1 MKAKKVVLISL
12 FVSVALIVSLLEYY
26 IPIPIP
32 NVRLGLSNIIII
44 NSILLFSFKEAFFI
58 SFLKAILL
66 VIILGNP
73 ISFIYNFTAGFT
85 SIIVMYLLNKFCSKF
100 LSLIGIS
107 VLGSVSH
114 VMVQILV
121 SMILLNTKT
130 LVNFIPF
137 LGMIGIFTGILVG
150 VISNYMYK
158 ILRGY
163 YVKL

>member
-1 MKAKKVVLISL
+1 MKAKKVILISL

-44 NSILLFSFKEAFFI
+44 NSILLFGFKETFFI

-73 ISFIYNFTAGFT
+73 ISFIYNFSAGFT
-85 SIIVMYLLNKFCSKF
+85 SIVTMYILNRFCSKY

-107 VLGSVSH
+107 VLSSVSH

-121 SMILLNTKT
+121 SMVLLNTRT
-130 LVNFIPF
+130 LINFIPF
-137 LGMIGIFTGILVG
+137 LGIIGVFTGILVG
-150 VISNYMYK
+150 IISNYMYK
-158 ILRGY
+158 ILRGN
-163 YVKL
+163 YVK

>member
-73 ISFIYNFTAGFT
+73 IIFIYNFYLIIYVT
-85 SIIVMYLLNKFCSKF
+85 SNEISRIMDSIYCKNE
-100 LSLIGIS
+100 IG
-107 VLGSVSH
+107 
-114 VMVQILV
+114 
-121 SMILLNTKT
+121 
-130 LVNFIPF
+130 
-137 LGMIGIFTGILVG
+137 
-150 VISNYMYK
+150 
-158 ILRGY
+158 
-163 YVKL
+163 

>member
-1 MKAKKVVLISL
+1 MKAKKVILISL

-44 NSILLFSFKEAFFI
+44 NSILLFGFKETFFI

-73 ISFIYNFTAGFT
+73 ISFIYNFSAGFI
-85 SIIVMYLLNKFCSKF
+85 SIVTMYILNKFCSKY

-121 SMILLNTKT
+121 SMVLLNTRT
-130 LVNFIPF
+130 LINFIPF
-137 LGMIGIFTGILVG
+137 LGIIGVFTGILVG
-150 VISNYMYK
+150 IISNYMYK
-158 ILRGY
+158 ILRGN
-163 YVKL
+163 YVK

>member
-1 MKAKKVVLISL
+1 MKAKKVILISL

-26 IPIPIP
+26 FPIPIP

-44 NSILLFSFKEAFFI
+44 NSILLFGFKETFFI

-73 ISFIYNFTAGFT
+73 ISFIYNFSAGFT
-85 SIIVMYLLNKFCSKF
+85 SIVTMYILNKFCSKY

-121 SMILLNTKT
+121 SMVLLNTRT
-130 LVNFIPF
+130 LINFIPF
-137 LGMIGIFTGILVG
+137 LGIIGVFTGILVG
-150 VISNYMYK
+150 IISNYMYK
-158 ILRGY
+158 ILRGN
-163 YVKL
+163 YVK

>member
-1 MKAKKVVLISL
+1 MKAKKVILISL

-44 NSILLFSFKEAFFI
+44 NSILLFGFKETFFI

-73 ISFIYNFTAGFT
+73 ISFIYNFSAGFT
-85 SIIVMYLLNKFCSKF
+85 SIVTMYILNKFCSKY

-121 SMILLNTKT
+121 SMVLLNTKT
-130 LVNFIPF
+130 LINFIPF
-137 LGMIGIFTGILVG
+137 LGIIGVFTGILVG
-150 VISNYMYK
+150 IISNYMYK
-158 ILRGY
+158 ILRGN
-163 YVKL
+163 YVK

>member
-1 MKAKKVVLISL
+1 MKAKKVILISL

-44 NSILLFSFKEAFFI
+44 NSILLFGFKETFFI

-73 ISFIYNFTAGFT
+73 ISFIYNFSAGFT
-85 SIIVMYLLNKFCSKF
+85 SIVTMYILNKFCSKY

-121 SMILLNTKT
+121 SMVLLNTRT
-130 LVNFIPF
+130 FINFIPF
-137 LGMIGIFTGILVG
+137 LGIIGVFTGILVG
-150 VISNYMYK
+150 IISNYMYK
-158 ILRGY
+158 ILRGN
-163 YVKL
+163 YVK

>member
-1 MKAKKVVLISL
+1 MKAKKVILISL

-44 NSILLFSFKEAFFI
+44 NSILFFGFKETFFI

-73 ISFIYNFTAGFT
+73 ISFIYNFSAGFT
-85 SIIVMYLLNKFCSKF
+85 SIVTMYILNKFCSKY

-121 SMILLNTKT
+121 SMVLLNTRT
-130 LVNFIPF
+130 LINFIPF
-137 LGMIGIFTGILVG
+137 LGIIGVFTGILVG
-150 VISNYMYK
+150 IISNYMYK
-158 ILRGY
+158 ILRGN
-163 YVKL
+163 YVK

>member
-1 MKAKKVVLISL
+1 MKAKKVILISL

-44 NSILLFSFKEAFFI
+44 NSILLFGFKETFFI

-73 ISFIYNFTAGFT
+73 ISFIYNFSAGFT
-85 SIIVMYLLNKFCSKF
+85 SFVTMYILNKFCSKY

-121 SMILLNTKT
+121 SMVLLNTRT
-130 LVNFIPF
+130 LINFIPF
-137 LGMIGIFTGILVG
+137 LGIIGVFTGILVG
-150 VISNYMYK
+150 IISNYMYK
-158 ILRGY
+158 ILRGN
-163 YVKL
+163 YVK

>member
-1 MKAKKVVLISL
+1 MKAKKVILISL

-44 NSILLFSFKEAFFI
+44 NSILLFGFKETFFI

-73 ISFIYNFTAGFT
+73 ISFIYNFSAGFT
-85 SIIVMYLLNKFCSKF
+85 SIVTMYILNRFCSKY

-121 SMILLNTKT
+121 SMVLLNTRT
-130 LVNFIPF
+130 LINFIPF
-137 LGMIGIFTGILVG
+137 LGIIGVFTGILVG
-150 VISNYMYK
+150 IISNYMYK
-158 ILRGY
+158 ILRGN
-163 YVKL
+163 YVK

>member
-1 MKAKKVVLISL
+1 MKAKKVILISL

-44 NSILLFSFKEAFFI
+44 NSILLFGFKETFFI

-73 ISFIYNFTAGFT
+73 ISFIYNFSAGFT
-85 SIIVMYLLNKFCSKF
+85 SIVTMYILNKFCSKY

-121 SMILLNTKT
+121 SMVLLNTKT
-130 LVNFIPF
+130 LINFIPF
-137 LGMIGIFTGILVG
+137 LGIIGVFTGILIG
-150 VISNYMYK
+150 IISNYMYK
-158 ILRGY
+158 ILRGN
-163 YVKL
+163 YVK

>member
-1 MKAKKVVLISL
+1 MKAKKVILISL
-12 FVSVALIVSLLEYY
+12 FVSVALIASLLEYY

-44 NSILLFSFKEAFFI
+44 NSILLFGFKETFFI

-73 ISFIYNFTAGFT
+73 ISFIYNFSAGFT
-85 SIIVMYLLNKFCSKF
+85 SIVIMYILNRFCSKY

-121 SMILLNTKT
+121 SMVLLNTRT
-130 LVNFIPF
+130 LINFIPF
-137 LGMIGIFTGILVG
+137 LGIIGVFTGILVG
-150 VISNYMYK
+150 IISNYMYK
-158 ILRGY
+158 ILRGN
-163 YVKL
+163 YVK

>member
-1 MKAKKVVLISL
+1 
-12 FVSVALIVSLLEYY
+12 
-26 IPIPIP
+26 
-32 NVRLGLSNIIII
+32 
-44 NSILLFSFKEAFFI
+44 
-58 SFLKAILL
+58 
-66 VIILGNP
+66 
-73 ISFIYNFTAGFT
+73 
-85 SIIVMYLLNKFCSKF
+85 
-100 LSLIGIS
+100 
-107 VLGSVSH
+107 
-114 VMVQILV
+114 MVQILV

>member
-1 MKAKKVVLISL
+1 MKAKKVILISL

-44 NSILLFSFKEAFFI
+44 NSILLFGFKETFFI

-73 ISFIYNFTAGFT
+73 ISFIYNFSAGFT
-85 SIIVMYLLNKFCSKF
+85 SIATMYILNKFCSKY

-121 SMILLNTKT
+121 SMVLLNTRI
-130 LVNFIPF
+130 LINFIPF
-137 LGMIGIFTGILVG
+137 LGIIGVFTGILVG
-150 VISNYMYK
+150 IISNYMYK
-158 ILRGY
+158 ILRGN
-163 YVKL
+163 YVK

>member
-1 MKAKKVVLISL
+1 MKAKKVILISL

-44 NSILLFSFKEAFFI
+44 NSILLFGFKETFFI

-73 ISFIYNFTAGFT
+73 ISFIYNFSAGFT
-85 SIIVMYLLNKFCSKF
+85 SIVTMYILNKFCSKY

-121 SMILLNTKT
+121 SMVLLNTRT
-130 LVNFIPF
+130 LINFIPF
-137 LGMIGIFTGILVG
+137 LSIIGVFTGILVG
-150 VISNYMYK
+150 IISNYMYK
-158 ILRGY
+158 ILRGN
-163 YVKL
+163 YVK

>member
-1 MKAKKVVLISL
+1 MKAKKVILISL

-44 NSILLFSFKEAFFI
+44 NSILLFGFKETFFI

-73 ISFIYNFTAGFT
+73 ISFIYNFSAGFT
-85 SIIVMYLLNKFCSKF
+85 SIVTMYILNKFCSKY

-121 SMILLNTKT
+121 SMILLNTRT
-130 LVNFIPF
+130 LINFIPF
-137 LGMIGIFTGILVG
+137 LGIIGVFTGILVG
-150 VISNYMYK
+150 IISNYMYK
-158 ILRGY
+158 ILRGN
-163 YVKL
+163 YVK

>member
-1 MKAKKVVLISL
+1 MKAKKVILISL

-32 NVRLGLSNIIII
+32 NVRLGLSNVIII
-44 NSILLFSFKEAFFI
+44 NSIILLGFKETFFI
-58 SFLKAILL
+58 SFLKAVLL

-73 ISFIYNFTAGFT
+73 VSFIYNFSAGFT
-85 SIIVMYLLNKFCSKF
+85 SIVTMYILNKFCSKY

-121 SMILLNTKT
+121 SMVLLNTRT
-130 LVNFIPF
+130 LINFIPF
-137 LGMIGIFTGILVG
+137 LGIIGVFTGILVG
-150 VISNYMYK
+150 IISNYMYK
-158 ILRGY
+158 ILRGN
-163 YVKL
+163 YVK

>member
-1 MKAKKVVLISL
+1 MKAKKVILISL
-12 FVSVALIVSLLEYY
+12 FVSVALIGSLLEYY

-44 NSILLFSFKEAFFI
+44 NSILLFGFKETFFI

-73 ISFIYNFTAGFT
+73 ISFIYNFSAGFT
-85 SIIVMYLLNKFCSKF
+85 SIVTMYILNKFCSKY

-121 SMILLNTKT
+121 SMVLLNTRT
-130 LVNFIPF
+130 LINFIPF
-137 LGMIGIFTGILVG
+137 LGIIGVFTGILVG
-150 VISNYMYK
+150 IISNYMYK
-158 ILRGY
+158 ILRGN
-163 YVKL
+163 YVK

>member
-1 MKAKKVVLISL
+1 MKAKKVILISL

-32 NVRLGLSNIIII
+32 NVRLGLSNI
-44 NSILLFSFKEAFFI
+44 NSILLFGFKETFFI

-73 ISFIYNFTAGFT
+73 ISFIYNFSAGFT
-85 SIIVMYLLNKFCSKF
+85 SIVTMYILNKFCSKY

-121 SMILLNTKT
+121 SMVLLNTRT
-130 LVNFIPF
+130 LINFIPF
-137 LGMIGIFTGILVG
+137 LGIIGVFTGILVG
-150 VISNYMYK
+150 IISNYMYK
-158 ILRGY
+158 ILRGN
-163 YVKL
+163 YVK

>member
-1 MKAKKVVLISL
+1 MKAKKVILISL

-44 NSILLFSFKEAFFI
+44 NSILLFGFKETFFI

-73 ISFIYNFTAGFT
+73 ISFLYNFSAGFT
-85 SIIVMYLLNKFCSKF
+85 SIVTMYILNKFCSKY

-121 SMILLNTKT
+121 SMVLLNTRT
-130 LVNFIPF
+130 LINFIPF
-137 LGMIGIFTGILVG
+137 LGIIGVFTGILVG
-150 VISNYMYK
+150 IISNYMYK
-158 ILRGY
+158 ILRGN
-163 YVKL
+163 YVK

>member
-1 MKAKKVVLISL
+1 MKAKKVILISL

-44 NSILLFSFKEAFFI
+44 NSILLFGFKETFFI

-73 ISFIYNFTAGFT
+73 ISFIYNFSAGFT
-85 SIIVMYLLNKFCSKF
+85 SIVTMYILNKFCSKY

-121 SMILLNTKT
+121 SMVLLNTRI
-130 LVNFIPF
+130 LINFIPF
-137 LGMIGIFTGILVG
+137 LGIIGVFTGILVG
-150 VISNYMYK
+150 IISNYMYK
-158 ILRGY
+158 ILRGN
-163 YVKL
+163 YVK

>member
-1 MKAKKVVLISL
+1 MKAKKVILISL

-44 NSILLFSFKEAFFI
+44 NSILLFGFKETFFI

-66 VIILGNP
+66 VIILGNS
-73 ISFIYNFTAGFT
+73 ISFIYNFSAGFT
-85 SIIVMYLLNKFCSKF
+85 SIVTMYILNKFCSKY

-121 SMILLNTKT
+121 SMVLLNTRT
-130 LVNFIPF
+130 LINFIPF
-137 LGMIGIFTGILVG
+137 LGIIGVFTGILVG
-150 VISNYMYK
+150 IISNYMYK
-158 ILRGY
+158 ILRGN
-163 YVKL
+163 YVK

>member
-1 MKAKKVVLISL
+1 MKSKKVILISL

-44 NSILLFSFKEAFFI
+44 NSILLFGFKETFFI

-73 ISFIYNFTAGFT
+73 ISFIYNFSAGFT
-85 SIIVMYLLNKFCSKF
+85 SIVTMYILNKFCSKY

-121 SMILLNTKT
+121 SMVLLNTRT
-130 LVNFIPF
+130 LINFIPF
-137 LGMIGIFTGILVG
+137 LGIIGVFTGILVG
-150 VISNYMYK
+150 IISNYMYK
-158 ILRGY
+158 ILRGN
-163 YVKL
+163 YVK

>member
-1 MKAKKVVLISL
+1 MKAKKVILISL

-44 NSILLFSFKEAFFI
+44 NSILLFGFKETFFV

-73 ISFIYNFTAGFT
+73 ISFLYNFSAGFT
-85 SIIVMYLLNKFCSKF
+85 SIVTMYILNKFCSKY

-121 SMILLNTKT
+121 SMVLLNTRT
-130 LVNFIPF
+130 LINFIPF
-137 LGMIGIFTGILVG
+137 LGIIGVFTGILVG
-150 VISNYMYK
+150 IISNYMYK
-158 ILRGY
+158 ILRGN
-163 YVKL
+163 YVK

>member
-1 MKAKKVVLISL
+1 MKAKKVILISL

-44 NSILLFSFKEAFFI
+44 NSILLFGFKETFFI

-73 ISFIYNFTAGFT
+73 ISFIYNFSAGFT
-85 SIIVMYLLNKFCSKF
+85 SIVTMYILNKFCSKY

-121 SMILLNTKT
+121 SMVLLNTRT
-130 LVNFIPF
+130 LINFIPF
-137 LGMIGIFTGILVG
+137 LGIIGVFTGILVG
-150 VISNYMYK
+150 IISCLLYTSDAADE
-158 ILRGY
+158 L
-163 YVKL
+163 

>member
-1 MKAKKVVLISL
+1 MKVKKVILISL

-44 NSILLFSFKEAFFI
+44 NSILLFGFKETFFI

-73 ISFIYNFTAGFT
+73 ISFIYNFSAGFT
-85 SIIVMYLLNKFCSKF
+85 SIVTMYILNKFCSKY

-121 SMILLNTKT
+121 SMVLLNTRT
-130 LVNFIPF
+130 LINFIPF
-137 LGMIGIFTGILVG
+137 LGIIGVFTGILVG
-150 VISNYMYK
+150 IISNYMYK
-158 ILRGY
+158 ILRGN
-163 YVKL
+163 YVK

>member
-1 MKAKKVVLISL
+1 MKAKKVILISL

-44 NSILLFSFKEAFFI
+44 NSILLFGFKETFFI

-73 ISFIYNFTAGFT
+73 ISFIYNFSAGFT
-85 SIIVMYLLNKFCSKF
+85 SIVTMYILNKFCSKY
-100 LSLIGIS
+100 LSLIVIS

-121 SMILLNTKT
+121 SMVLLNTRT
-130 LVNFIPF
+130 LINFIPF
-137 LGMIGIFTGILVG
+137 LGIIGVFTGILVG
-150 VISNYMYK
+150 IISNYMYK
-158 ILRGY
+158 ILRGN
-163 YVKL
+163 YVK

>member
-1 MKAKKVVLISL
+1 MKAKKVILISL

-44 NSILLFSFKEAFFI
+44 NSILLFGFKETFFI

-73 ISFIYNFTAGFT
+73 ISFIYNFSAGFT
-85 SIIVMYLLNKFCSKF
+85 SIVIMYILNRFCSKY

-121 SMILLNTKT
+121 SMVLLNTRT
-130 LVNFIPF
+130 LINFIPF
-137 LGMIGIFTGILVG
+137 LGIIGVFTGILVG
-150 VISNYMYK
+150 IISNYMYK
-158 ILRGY
+158 ILRGN
-163 YVKL
+163 YVK

>member
-1 MKAKKVVLISL
+1 MKAKKVILISL

-44 NSILLFSFKEAFFI
+44 NSILLFGFKETFFI

-73 ISFIYNFTAGFT
+73 ISFIYNFSAGFT
-85 SIIVMYLLNKFCSKF
+85 SIVTMYILNKFCSKY

-121 SMILLNTKT
+121 SMVLLNTRT
-130 LVNFIPF
+130 LINFIPF
-137 LGMIGIFTGILVG
+137 LGIIGVFAGILVG
-150 VISNYMYK
+150 IISNYMYK
-158 ILRGY
+158 ILRGN
-163 YVKL
+163 YVK

>member
-1 MKAKKVVLISL
+1 MKAKKVILISL

-44 NSILLFSFKEAFFI
+44 NSILLFGFKETFFI

-73 ISFIYNFTAGFT
+73 ISFIYNFSAGFT
-85 SIIVMYLLNKFCSKF
+85 SIVTMYILNKFCSKY

-121 SMILLNTKT
+121 SMVLLNTRT
-130 LVNFIPF
+130 LINFIPF
-137 LGMIGIFTGILVG
+137 LGIIGVFIGILVG
-150 VISNYMYK
+150 IISNYMYK
-158 ILRGY
+158 ILRGN
-163 YVKL
+163 YVK

>member
-1 MKAKKVVLISL
+1 MKAKKVILISL

-32 NVRLGLSNIIII
+32 NIRLGLSNIIII
-44 NSILLFSFKEAFFI
+44 NSILLFGFKETFFI

-73 ISFIYNFTAGFT
+73 ISFIYNFSAGFT
-85 SIIVMYLLNKFCSKF
+85 SIVTMYILNKFCSKY

-121 SMILLNTKT
+121 SMVLLNTKT
-130 LVNFIPF
+130 LINFIPF
-137 LGMIGIFTGILVG
+137 LGIIGVFTGILVG
-150 VISNYMYK
+150 IISNYMYK
-158 ILRGY
+158 ILRGN
-163 YVKL
+163 YVK

>member
-1 MKAKKVVLISL
+1 MKAKKVILISL

-44 NSILLFSFKEAFFI
+44 NSILLFGFKETFFI

-73 ISFIYNFTAGFT
+73 ISFIYNFSAGFT
-85 SIIVMYLLNKFCSKF
+85 SIVTMYILNKFCSKY

-114 VMVQILV
+114 IMVQILV
-121 SMILLNTKT
+121 SMVLLNTRT
-130 LVNFIPF
+130 LINFIPF
-137 LGMIGIFTGILVG
+137 LGIIGVFTGILVG
-150 VISNYMYK
+150 IISNYMYK
-158 ILRGY
+158 ILRGN
-163 YVKL
+163 YVK

>member
-1 MKAKKVVLISL
+1 MKAKKVILISL

-44 NSILLFSFKEAFFI
+44 NSILLFGFKDTFFI

-73 ISFIYNFTAGFT
+73 ISFIYNFSAGFT
-85 SIIVMYLLNKFCSKF
+85 SIVTMYILNKFCSKY

-121 SMILLNTKT
+121 SMVLLNTRT
-130 LVNFIPF
+130 LINFIPF
-137 LGMIGIFTGILVG
+137 LGIIGVFTGILVG
-150 VISNYMYK
+150 IISNYMYK
-158 ILRGY
+158 ILRGN
-163 YVKL
+163 YVK

>member
-1 MKAKKVVLISL
+1 MKAKKVILISL

-44 NSILLFSFKEAFFI
+44 NSILLFGFKETFFI

-73 ISFIYNFTAGFT
+73 ISFIYNFSAGFT
-85 SIIVMYLLNKFCSKF
+85 SIVTMYILNRFCSKY

-121 SMILLNTKT
+121 SMVLLNTKT
-130 LVNFIPF
+130 LINFIPF
-137 LGMIGIFTGILVG
+137 LGIIGVFTGILVG
-150 VISNYMYK
+150 IISNYMYK
-158 ILRGY
+158 ILRGN
-163 YVKL
+163 YVK

>member
-1 MKAKKVVLISL
+1 MKAKKVILISL

-44 NSILLFSFKEAFFI
+44 NSILLFGFKETFFI

-73 ISFIYNFTAGFT
+73 ISFIYNFSAGFT
-85 SIIVMYLLNKFCSKF
+85 SIVTMYILNKFCSKY

-121 SMILLNTKT
+121 SMVLLNTRT
-130 LVNFIPF
+130 LINFIPF
-137 LGMIGIFTGILVG
+137 LGIIGDFTGILVG
-150 VISNYMYK
+150 IISNYMYK
-158 ILRGY
+158 ISRGN
-163 YVKL
+163 YVK